1 MFYVSEIQTTAPVV
15 YKTPL
20 QKSVYETLE
29 RLQIPF
35 ERVDTDEA
43 VTMEDCASIN
53 RKLQMDMVKT
63 LFVCACGEPF
73 GDAGD
78 KGRGCDGIQRF
89 AGPAEPCAA
98 RLRSG
103 GGGCGMVWVQ

>member
-29 RLQIPF
+29 WLQIPF

-63 LFVCACGEPF
+63 LFLCNRQQTSFLFVCHE
-73 GDAGD
+73 
-78 KGRGCDGIQRF
+78 RG
-89 AGPAEPCAA
+89 
-98 RLRSG
+98 
-103 GGGCGMVWVQ
+103 

>member
-53 RKLQMDMVKT
+53 RKLQMDMT
-63 LFVCACGEPF
+63 
-73 GDAGD
+73 
-78 KGRGCDGIQRF
+78 GIVLATIFQQKHLKASF
-89 AGPAEPCAA
+89 
-98 RLRSG
+98 
-103 GGGCGMVWVQ
+103 

>member
-29 RLQIPF
+29 WLQIPF

-43 VTMEDCASIN
+43 VTVEQGCLCWVPSDN
-53 RKLQMDMVKT
+53 RK
-63 LFVCACGEPF
+63 
-73 GDAGD
+73 
-78 KGRGCDGIQRF
+78 
-89 AGPAEPCAA
+89 AA
-98 RLRSG
+98 AVLLG
-103 GGGCGMVWVQ
+103 T